1 MGLPLQEELT
11 MPISIDRHVVQ
22 QLTAQSA
29 QIVEVLPASAYDE
42 LHLPGAIS
50 LPLHKMD
57 ASAADRL
64 RRDRAVIVYCY
75 DSQ

>member
-1 MGLPLQEELT
+1 

-22 QLTAQSA
+22 QLFAQSA

-50 LPLHKMD
+50 LPLGRMD
-57 ASAADRL
+57 AAAVEPL
-64 RRDRAVIVYCY
+64 RRDRAIVAYCY
-75 DSQ
+75 DMQ